1 MLLGSHGV
9 YPSVIAASQ
18 ASGLS
23 LRVPALKTLNVSNDP
38 FIPSII
44 TTNPILPAVHV
55 PRRYQDL
62 NADQELRQRMTSYYY
77 SKLYD
82 QWIYSDFYFM
92 LKNLKVKGDKI
103 YVTRKNL
110 DKNPNE
116 SEIQSKID
124 FLKHRVFTRDVVYRL
139 LIQYTD
145 RSRTNWY
152 DLKINKQHVKSLLRH
167 KLAKAIRQ
175 LL

>member
-1 MLLGSHGV
+1 MLLSPG
-9 YPSVIAASQ
+9 VIAPSQ
-18 ASGLS
+18 MSGLS
-23 LRVPALKTLNVSNDP
+23 LRVPAIKRLNISDDP

-77 SKLYD
+77 SKLFD
-82 QWIYSDFYFM
+82 QWVYSDFYFM
-92 LKNLKVKGDKI
+92 LKNLVVKGNKI
-103 YVTRKNL
+103 SVTRKNF
-110 DKNPNE
+110 DKNPTE
-116 SEIQSKID
+116 SDIQRKID
-124 FLKHRVFTRDVVYRL
+124 FLKHRVFTREVVYRL
-139 LIQYTD
+139 LIQYTN
-145 RSRTNWY
+145 RSRSNWY
-152 DLKINKQHVKSLLRH
+152 DLKINKQHVKALLRH